1 MYYLS
6 CSALCMYDDVMNIR
20 KSLRELRTKELYER
34 RSQLHLYIDT
44 TFAVAKRK
52 PDKNSGLYRIWTLDL
67 CDTSAALL
75 LIELTIISLM
85 GADRVVSCCV
95 HVVSWVKWLKK
106 AILFCFILFIF
117 YFISIAQKNTKKKH
131 WRYANTNNKNVTT
144 H

>member
-1 MYYLS
+1 
-6 CSALCMYDDVMNIR
+6 MYDEVMNIW

-52 PDKNSGLYRIWTLDL
+52 PDKNSGLYRIWTLAL
-67 CDTSAALL
+67 YDTGGALL

-85 GADRVVSCCV
+85 EADRVVPCRV

-106 AILFCFILFIF
+106 AILFCFILFMF
-117 YFISIAQKNTKKKH
+117 YFITFAQKNTKKKTLKICKH
-131 WRYANTNNKNVTT
+131 
-144 H
+144 

>member
-1 MYYLS
+1 
-6 CSALCMYDDVMNIR
+6 MYDEVMNIW

-52 PDKNSGLYRIWTLDL
+52 PDKNSGLYRIWTLAL
-67 CDTSAALL
+67 YDTGGALL

-85 GADRVVSCCV
+85 EADRVAPCRV

-106 AILFCFILFIF
+106 AIFFFFILFMF
-117 YFISIAQKNTKKKH
+117 YFISFAKKNKKKKKKTLKICKH
-131 WRYANTNNKNVTT
+131 
-144 H
+144 